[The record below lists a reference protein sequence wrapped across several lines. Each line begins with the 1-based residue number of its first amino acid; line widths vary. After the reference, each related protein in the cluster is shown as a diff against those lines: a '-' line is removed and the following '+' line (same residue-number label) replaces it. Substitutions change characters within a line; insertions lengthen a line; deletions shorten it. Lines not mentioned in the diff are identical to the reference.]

1 MLTFDPRASD
11 PARASQEHSVAQR
24 LCIPGLWCPCPQL
37 PSTPRTHMS
46 PTEHPS
52 WPASWAQ
59 DKLRK

>member
-1 MLTFDPRASD
+1 MLTFDPRASG
-11 PARASQEHSVAQR
+11 PARASQEHGVAQR
-24 LCIPGLWCPCPQL
+24 LCPQL

-46 PTEHPS
+46 PTEQPS